1 MSLIAKIEAILY
13 LKGEP
18 LTLKEIVE
26 MVKED
31 RKAVKQALSQI
42 ISDYAQRESALEV
55 VEIDRKYTLQLRET
69 YRELINTLIPPEL
82 GVGALRTLAAIALNG
97 GMAQTQ
103 LVELR
108 GSGAYQHVQELVSEG
123 FVHKRKQAETRSYW
137 LQVTKKF
144 HQYFQVDQLPHQLAL
159 KFATPDPDDTI
170 EEEQGISEVENAELE
185 V

>member
-13 LKGEP
+13 LKAEP
-18 LTLKEIVE
+18 LDLKDIVE
-26 MVKED
+26 MVKAD
-31 RKAVKQALSQI
+31 RKVVKQALTQM
-42 ISDYAQRESALEV
+42 ISDYVDRESALEV
-55 VEIDRKYTLQLRET
+55 VEINRKYTLQLRET
-69 YRELINTLIPPEL
+69 YRDLIDTLIPPEL
-82 GVGALRTLAAIALNG
+82 GVGALRTLAAIALNE

-108 GSGAYQHVQELVSEG
+108 GSGAYQHVQELVALG
-123 FVHKRKQAETRSYW
+123 FVHKRKQAESRSYW

-159 KFATPDPDDTI
+159 KFEPRHSENKNV
-170 EEEQGISEVENAELE
+170 EESQFSEVKNTELE

>member
-1 MSLIAKIEAILY
+1 
-13 LKGEP
+13 
-18 LTLKEIVE
+18 V
-26 MVKED
+26 
-31 RKAVKQALSQI
+31 
-42 ISDYAQRESALEV
+42 
-55 VEIDRKYTLQLRET
+55 DRKYILQLRET
-69 YRELINTLIPPEL
+69 YRELIDTLIPPEL

-108 GSGAYQHVQELVSEG
+108 GSGAYQHVQELVAEG

-144 HQYFQVDQLPHQLAL
+144 HQYFQVEQLPQQLAL
-159 KFATPDPDDTI
+159 KFTTPDPDDTI
-170 EEEQGISEVENAELE
+170 EAEQPISEVENAELE

>member
-18 LTLKEIVE
+18 LELKEIVE
-26 MVKED
+26 RVQAD
-31 RKAVKQALSQI
+31 RKVVKLALTQI
-42 ISDYAQRESALEV
+42 MSDYAQRETALEV
-55 VEIDRKYTLQLRET
+55 IEIKGKYTLQLRET
-69 YRELINTLIPPEL
+69 YRELIDTLIPPEL
-82 GVGALRTLAAIALNG
+82 GVGALRTLAAIALNK

-108 GSGAYQHVQELVSEG
+108 GSGAYQQVQELVEQG
-123 FVHKRKQAETRSYW
+123 FIHKRKQAETRSYW

-159 KFATPDPDDTI
+159 KFETRDVDQTTKIDPS
-170 EEEQGISEVENAELE
+170 ISEAENEELE